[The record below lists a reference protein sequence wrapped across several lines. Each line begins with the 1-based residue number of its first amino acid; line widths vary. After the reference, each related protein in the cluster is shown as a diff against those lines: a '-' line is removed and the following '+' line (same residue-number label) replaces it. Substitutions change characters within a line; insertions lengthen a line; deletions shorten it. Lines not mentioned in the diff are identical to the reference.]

1 MAIAFFGAMS
11 RNTWMSVV
19 AAVVALGT
27 TASVQAQGGNWDV
40 VLNGRA
46 VHVGAKKHWNEQNW
60 GLGFEREFAG
70 SGRWVKVAMA
80 NGFKDSLEQPS
91 YMAGGGIKRRFRMFA
106 DDLYMDVGVVGFF
119 MTRQDVN
126 HNQPFPGALP
136 ALTFGSK
143 HVAVNVTYMPEIVV
157 DRVTHSKLRDP
168 DMDGVF
174 FIQLKLDASLFGFGG
189 RKQMFAS
196 SSESE

>member
-1 MAIAFFGAMS
+1 
-11 RNTWMSVV
+11 
-19 AAVVALGT
+19 
-27 TASVQAQGGNWDV
+27 
-40 VLNGRA
+40 
-46 VHVGAKKHWNEQNW
+46 
-60 GLGFEREFAG
+60 
-70 SGRWVKVAMA
+70 
-80 NGFKDSLEQPS
+80 
-91 YMAGGGIKRRFRMFA
+91 MFA